1 MKKVSYREYN
11 KALRDLQE
19 RFGRQVMV
27 MDMGSTLDRR
37 EIEMGVNW
45 AAIGAVK
52 PEEAEAFAE
61 LLTKAAKAAREFP
74 YNGYEI
80 DWSKED

>member
-11 KALRDLQE
+11 KALRAVQE
-19 RFGRQVMV
+19 RFGQHVMV
-27 MDMGSTLDRR
+27 MDTGSTLDRR
-37 EIEMGVNW
+37 GIEMGVNW

-61 LLTKAAKAAREFP
+61 LLIEAAKAAREIP
-74 YNGYEI
+74 YNRYEI
-80 DWSKED
+80 DWSKEA

>member
-1 MKKVSYREYN
+1 
-11 KALRDLQE
+11 
-19 RFGRQVMV
+19 
-27 MDMGSTLDRR
+27 
-37 EIEMGVNW
+37 MGVNW

-61 LLTKAAKAAREFP
+61 LLIEAAKAAREFP

-80 DWSKED
+80 DWSKEA

>member
-11 KALRDLQE
+11 KALRAMQE
-19 RFGRQVMV
+19 RFGQHVMV
-27 MDMGSTLDRR
+27 MDTGSTLDRR
-37 EIEMGVNW
+37 GIEMGVNW

-61 LLTKAAKAAREFP
+61 PLIEAAKAAREFP

-80 DWSKED
+80 DWSKEA

>member
-11 KALRDLQE
+11 KALRAVQE
-19 RFGRQVMV
+19 RFGQHVMV
-27 MDMGSTLDRR
+27 MDTGSTLDRR
-37 EIEMGVNW
+37 GIEMGVNW

-61 LLTKAAKAAREFP
+61 LLIEAAKAARELP

-80 DWSKED
+80 DWSKEA